1 MPSGGSVIVMPKP
14 CLKQAHSQH
23 IQKHA
28 HFPPPSEEAKRYSGI
43 EYDRTPISIAI
54 NELALPARG
63 CGRTFDDLD
72 AHQYRH
78 HLKKLRCP
86 KEQLAHSLGL
96 AGYVAA
102 SSETA
107 KYGRLSLATD
117 SGALPPL
124 VHADTSESEEDEIGR
139 LSEGEALRHYP
150 KPAKSVMGLA
160 TAASAEPKRLRKAH
174 ARGGT
179 ANRSMHK
186 DGALIEEAAAASTFA
201 SCPGSSSC
209 LGGF

>member
-1 MPSGGSVIVMPKP
+1 MPKP
-14 CLKQAHSQH
+14 CLKQAAHSQH
-23 IQKHA
+23 VQKHA

-86 KEQLAHSLGL
+86 KEQLAHHLGL
-96 AGYVAA
+96 SGYVVA
-102 SSETA
+102 SPEAA
-107 KYGRLSLATD
+107 KYGRQSLATD

-150 KPAKSVMGLA
+150 QPGKSVTGLA
-160 TAASAEPKRLRKAH
+160 TAPAEPKRLRKAH
-174 ARGGT
+174 ARGST
-179 ANRSMHK
+179 ANRSLHK
-186 DGALIEEAAAASTFA
+186 NSALTDEAASASNFA